1 MKSIIIKFWYLDRPV
16 SIRVSRSQTSTRP
29 EGSNP
34 TATYSAHVYPMVPN
48 QQYIKYYPILV
59 LIIHTRAKNVNMQHL
74 LTVVRKLTL
83 SEWTGWQSRMVGIN
97 HHTCSQPKSSP
108 ITHMVAITMIA
119 LNKTSQTCKIN
130 RIRSPRTATLFG
142 FDLTNQKVSNSRR
155 MVHGCIVH
163 KFRIPSI

>member
-1 MKSIIIKFWYLDRPV
+1 MKSTIIKFWYLDRPV

-34 TATYSAHVYPMVPN
+34 TATHSAHVYPMVPIN
-48 QQYIKYYPILV
+48 NNNMYYPILV
-59 LIIHTRAKNVNMQHL
+59 LNSHTRAKNANMSYL

-83 SEWTGWQSRMVGIN
+83 SEWIGRLSKMEGIN

-108 ITHMVAITMIA
+108 KTYMVTIA
-119 LNKTSQTCKIN
+119 KNTLKIN
-130 RIRSPRTATLFG
+130 LTIMHRKYNKNPRTATLFG
-142 FDLTNQKVSNSRR
+142 SDLTNQQVTNSRR
-155 MVHGCIVH
+155 IFHGYIVH

>member
-1 MKSIIIKFWYLDRPV
+1 MESIIIKFWYLDRPV

-34 TATYSAHVYPMVPN
+34 TATYSAHVYPMVPS

-59 LIIHTRAKNVNMQHL
+59 LINHTRAKNVNMQHL

-83 SEWTGWQSRMVGIN
+83 SEWIGRLSKIEGIN

-108 ITHMVAITMIA
+108 KTHMMTNAKNTLK
-119 LNKTSQTCKIN
+119 LNLTIVHRKYNKN
-130 RIRSPRTATLFG
+130 PRTATLFG
-142 FDLTNQKVSNSRR
+142 SDLTNQKVSNSRR